1 MNQSYSEMVTE
12 SVVDIFEKVAFLFPF
27 PIEETEERCPDE
39 DGQMICIGITFNGP
53 NNGEFIISL
62 PKELTKEIS
71 ANMLGVDEDDP
82 DVEQKS
88 IDAAKEILNIVCGNM
103 LPKIYGEE
111 PIFYLSAPY
120 IREKM
125 VEGINETKNY
135 DITKIQM
142 DVDDNIVTFIFAVE
156 Q

>member
-1 MNQSYSEMVTE
+1 MNQSYSEIITE
-12 SVVDIFEKVAFLFPF
+12 SVVDIFEKAAFLFPI
-27 PIEETEERCPDE
+27 PIEETEEGCSDE

-53 NNGEFIISL
+53 SNGEFIISL

-71 ANMLGVDEDDP
+71 ANMLGIDEDDP

-88 IDAAKEILNIVCGNM
+88 IDAAKEILNIVCGNI

-120 IREKM
+120 ILERLED
-125 VEGINETKNY
+125 GINETKNY